1 MTLQLDARQR
11 AMLQEMGVRLF
22 DPLPQAPLAP
32 THGTRPVAAS
42 EAGAFVPGAASA
54 PAPASA
60 AVAAVPAPVLRA
72 PAAVPAVPVIQR
84 PVAEDVAGLDVGAMD
99 WSTLAETIA
108 GCRECKLCTTRR
120 HAVAGAGAP
129 RADWLIVGEP
139 PDEHEDAL
147 GAPFAGDA
155 GKLLDNMLRAA
166 GLGGRDKVYIANV
179 LRCRPP
185 ANRNPE
191 PEELA
196 QCEPFLR
203 RQITLLQPRV
213 ILVMGRFAIQT
224 LLQSQE
230 PMGRLRGR
238 AHDYQGVPVV
248 VTYHPA
254 NLLRTPADKAKAW
267 ADLCLAM
274 DIVDGVS
281 RA

>member
-11 AMLQEMGVRLF
+11 AILQEMGVRLF
-22 DPLPQAPLAP
+22 DPLPQAPVSPAQAEPSSAAP
-32 THGTRPVAAS
+32 EQVARVPHVLSAA
-42 EAGAFVPGAASA
+42 AGAPVVQPSA
-54 PAPASA
+54 PL
-60 AVAAVPAPVLRA
+60 VRA
-72 PAAVPAVPVIQR
+72 PAAVPQGPL
-84 PVAEDVAGLDVGAMD
+84 PVGAGVEMPAVESMD
-99 WSTLAETIA
+99 WATLADTIL
-108 GCRECKLCTTRR
+108 GCRACKLCTTRR
-120 HAVAGAGAP
+120 HAVPGAGAP

-139 PDEHEDAL
+139 PDEPEDAQ
-147 GAPFAGDA
+147 GTPFPGDS

-196 QCEPFLR
+196 QCEPYLR
-203 RQITLLQPRV
+203 RQIELLQPRV

-238 AHDYQGVPVV
+238 AHAYQGVPVV

-254 NLLRTPADKAKAW
+254 NLLRTPVDKAKAW

-274 DIVDGVS
+274 DILDGVQPATIG
-281 RA
+281 R

>member
-1 MTLQLDARQR
+1 
-11 AMLQEMGVRLF
+11 
-22 DPLPQAPLAP
+22 
-32 THGTRPVAAS
+32 
-42 EAGAFVPGAASA
+42 
-54 PAPASA
+54 
-60 AVAAVPAPVLRA
+60 
-72 PAAVPAVPVIQR
+72 
-84 PVAEDVAGLDVGAMD
+84 MD

-108 GCRECKLCTTRR
+108 SCRACQLCTTRR
-120 HAVAGAGAP
+120 HAVVGAGAP

-196 QCEPFLR
+196 QCEPYLR
-203 RQITLLQPRV
+203 RQIALLQPRV
-213 ILVMGRFAIQT
+213 ILVMGRIAIQT

-254 NLLRTPADKAKAW
+254 NLLRTPVDKAKAW

-281 RA
+281 RT